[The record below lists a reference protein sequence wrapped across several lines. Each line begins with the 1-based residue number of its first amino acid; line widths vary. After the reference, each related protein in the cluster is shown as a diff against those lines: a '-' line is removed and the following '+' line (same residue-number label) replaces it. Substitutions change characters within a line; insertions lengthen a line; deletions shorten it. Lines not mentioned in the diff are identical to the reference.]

1 MMFTVTTPN
10 LVSTVTPFIYY
21 YSKQLYFLQELLFQK
36 MMFTVT
42 TPNLVF
48 TVTLFIYYYCYHY
61 YYYYY
66 YYHHHHHHHHHYLFF
81 YSYFFYFSGQYWTG
95 LSIAK
100 CKNSVFR
107 MLIKISISVLNFST
121 KSPKETTIYDLL
133 KITINIPLS
142 TITVTAL

>member
-42 TPNLVF
+42 TLNLVF

-66 YYHHHHHHHHHYLFF
+66 YHHHHHHYLFF

-100 CKNSVFR
+100 GKNSVFR
-107 MLIKISISVLNFST
+107 MLIKISISILNFST

>member
-61 YYYYY
+61 YYYY
-66 YYHHHHHHHHHYLFF
+66 HHHHHHYLFF

>member
-61 YYYYY
+61 YYYY
-66 YYHHHHHHHHHYLFF
+66 HHHHHHHYLFF

>member
-66 YYHHHHHHHHHYLFF
+66 HHHHHHHHHHYLFF

>member
-66 YYHHHHHHHHHYLFF
+66 HHHHHHHYLFF